1 MSSNPNEYAARLLE
15 AEAEKSSWM
24 TLLPIFYYNET
35 LFPGGRLDLHL
46 FEPRYRVMMQR
57 VVNSTRSFAYVANFN
72 QYRAHVGDV
81 ALIAVLEEV
90 EFMADGRCMLQA
102 KLSSRMIIA
111 DHYGKNYCI
120 FFILSFNQFYFI
132 SFSKLF
138 LSLLLPLFFLFP
150 ILCSYF
156 ILFEIISSNGYLFIF
171 VFYYCNLP
179 NSIASY
185 SLSAKV
191 LLLLLLI
198 LLLLLLL
205 LLL

>member
-120 FFILSFNQFYFI
+120 FLFYHLINSILFHFLNYSFRYFCPC
-132 SFSKLF
+132 SFCFRYFVHILFCSKLF
-138 LSLLLPLFFLFP
+138 HLMDTFLFLSSIIAICR
-150 ILCSYF
+150 IL
-156 ILFEIISSNGYLFIF
+156 
-171 VFYYCNLP
+171 
-179 NSIASY
+179 
-185 SLSAKV
+185 
-191 LLLLLLI
+191 
-198 LLLLLLL
+198 
-205 LLL
+205 